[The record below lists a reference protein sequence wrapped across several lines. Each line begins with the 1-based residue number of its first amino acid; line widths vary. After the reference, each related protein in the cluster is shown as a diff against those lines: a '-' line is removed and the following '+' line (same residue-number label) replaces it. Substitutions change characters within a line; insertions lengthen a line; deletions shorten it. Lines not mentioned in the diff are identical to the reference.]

1 MARPAR
7 RKWLTIPTRIVLGYI
22 VVLVAFGVVGGLS
35 FLQHHRTSQTL
46 GLLEDGYLP
55 LALTLSQAKA
65 TQSVYANLVE
75 RALDSERS
83 TPTKKWL
90 RAALRIRPTTLGRAY
105 EGIERAEALAEELG
119 QPAPL
124 RSVRRELD
132 AISRAYEQID
142 VQYEQLFSAMD
153 EEGAEASD
161 ELLSKL
167 RTTEQRIERNY
178 DRASQSVQQ
187 RISRTSALAAAQS
200 QRATFLLGL
209 LGLLALVVGIGV
221 TFLSQRLLRPI
232 PLLHQRV
239 AAVARGDLSSTVDIK
254 RDDELGQLVAEF
266 ERMVL
271 ALAARD
277 QSLRE
282 AALAEQRLQRMQ
294 VQIVEAL
301 RAAILVVD
309 RDRII
314 RTTNPAAD
322 EILGV
327 NSRDVGS
334 SLDNT
339 SLLRRFPALGG
350 VIAKVAEGGAAVTLE
365 GERVSG
371 FTEHLV
377 DVLVTPF
384 GDEAGEEGL
393 RGVLV
398 VADDV
403 SDAVATKSKLIQT
416 ERLAAIGRMAA
427 HVTHEVRNP
436 LSSIG
441 LNVDMLGDEVKDA
454 GPESERLLESIQ
466 HELERLESITEEY
479 LRLARL
485 PEPSLT
491 PQDPAEFL
499 NDIAAF
505 VKREMDSSGV
515 DLQLDISA
523 QLPPVAMDE
532 PQFRQALLNLLRN
545 AREAM
550 PDGGVVK
557 LEAMRYDDGIRIQ
570 VHDEGAGISD
580 EDREHVFDLF
590 YTTKER
596 GTGLGLPLTQQ
607 IVVAHGGK
615 IACKPR
621 HPHGTTFEIWL
632 PDLDT
637 TLARMSS
644 VPPPPPTS
652 AKTQRVG

>member
-1 MARPAR
+1 VVRPAR
-7 RKWLTIPTRIVLGYI
+7 RTWLTIPTRIVLGYI

-35 FLQHHRTSQTL
+35 FVQHHHTSQTL

-75 RALDSERS
+75 RALESERS
-83 TPTKKWL
+83 TPTKNWL
-90 RAALRIRPTTLGRAY
+90 RAALRIRPTTLRRAY
-105 EGIERAEALAEELG
+105 EGVERAEALAQELG
-119 QPAPL
+119 RPAPL

-132 AISRAYEQID
+132 AIGRAYGQID
-142 VQYEQLFSAMD
+142 PQYEQLFATID
-153 EEGAEASD
+153 GEEEMAEA
-161 ELLSKL
+161 LLTKL
-167 RTTEQRIERNY
+167 RSTEQRIERNY

-187 RISRTSALAAAQS
+187 RISRTSALAATQS
-200 QRATFLLGL
+200 ERATFLLGL
-209 LGLLALVVGIGV
+209 LGLLALIVGVAV

-232 PLLHQRV
+232 PLLHERV

-254 RDDELGQLVAEF
+254 RNDELGQLVAEF

-277 QSLRE
+277 QRLRE

-309 RDRII
+309 RGRII
-314 RTTNPAAD
+314 KTTNPAAD
-322 EILGV
+322 AILGV
-327 NSRDVGS
+327 TARDVGAS
-334 SLDNT
+334 IEDT
-339 SLLRRFPALGG
+339 SLLRRFPALARA
-350 VIAKVAEGGAAVTLE
+350 IEEVAEGGAAVTLE

-384 GDEAGEEGL
+384 GDEPGQERV

-403 SDAVATKSKLIQT
+403 SEAVATKSRLIQT

-441 LNVDMLGDEVKDA
+441 LNVDMLGDEMEGA
-454 GPESERLLESIQ
+454 GTESQRLLESIHQ
-466 HELERLESITEEY
+466 ELERLESITEEY

-491 PQDPAEFL
+491 PEDPTHLIHDLA
-499 NDIAAF
+499 DF
-505 VKREMDSSGV
+505 VRREMDASGV
-515 DLQLDISA
+515 ELRLDLGA
-523 QLPPVAMDE
+523 QLPEVAMDE
-532 PQFRQALLNLLRN
+532 PQLRQALLNLLRN

-550 PDGGVVK
+550 PDGGIAKV
-557 LEAMRYDDGIRIQ
+557 EATRYDDGVRIQ
-570 VHDEGAGISD
+570 VHDEGAGI
-580 EDREHVFDLF
+580 EQEEREHVFDLF

-607 IVVAHGGK
+607 IVVAHGGQ

-621 HPHGTTFEIWL
+621 HPQGTTFEIWL
-632 PDLDT
+632 PAA
-637 TLARMSS
+637 ARA
-644 VPPPPPTS
+644 TS
-652 AKTQRVG
+652 GSPVRRVG

>member
-1 MARPAR
+1 MVRQAR

-22 VVLVAFGVVGGLS
+22 VVLVAFAIVGGLS
-35 FLQHHRTSQTL
+35 FIQHHRTSQTL

-75 RALDSERS
+75 RALESERS
-83 TPTKKWL
+83 TPTKTWL
-90 RAALRIRPTTLGRAY
+90 RAALRIRPTTLRRAY
-105 EGIERAEALAEELG
+105 EGVEKAEALAAELG

-132 AISRAYEQID
+132 AIAEAYQSID
-142 VQYEQLFSAMD
+142 AQYELLFNSMD
-153 EEGAEASD
+153 EDQEAVPD
-161 ELLSKL
+161 LLSKL
-167 RTTEQRIERNY
+167 RNTEQRIEQNY

-187 RISRTSALAAAQS
+187 RISRTSAMAAAQS
-200 QRATFLLGL
+200 QRATLLLGF
-209 LGLLALVVGIGV
+209 LGLLALLVGVAV

-239 AAVARGDLSSTVDIK
+239 AAVAHGDLSSTVNIK
-254 RDDELGQLVAEF
+254 RNDELGQLVAEF
-266 ERMVL
+266 ERMVQ

-301 RAAILVVD
+301 RAAILVIDAD
-309 RDRII
+309 RVI

-322 EILGV
+322 HILGV
-327 NSRDVGS
+327 SARDVG
-334 SLDNT
+334 LRIDNT
-339 SLLRRFPALGG
+339 SLLRRFPALGRT
-350 VIAKVAEGGAAVTLE
+350 IDEVAEGGDAVTLE
-365 GERVSG
+365 GEPIAG
-371 FTEHLV
+371 FTERLV

-384 GDEAGEEGL
+384 GEEAGRSGA

-403 SDAVATKSKLIQT
+403 SDAIATKSLLIQT

-441 LNVDMLGDEVKDA
+441 LNVDMLGDEVQGS
-454 GPESERLLESIQ
+454 GPESLRLIESIQ
-466 HELERLESITEEY
+466 QELERLESITEEY

-485 PEPSLT
+485 PQPTLT
-491 PQDPAEFL
+491 PEDPSELLRDIAEF
-499 NDIAAF
+499 
-505 VKREMDSSGV
+505 VQREMGSAGV
-515 DLQLDISA
+515 ELRLDLA
-523 QLPPVAMDE
+523 PHLPEVAMDE
-532 PQFRQALLNLLRN
+532 PQLRQALLNLLRN

-550 PDGGVVK
+550 PDGGTAK
-557 LEAMRYDDGIRIQ
+557 LEASRYDGGVRIQ
-570 VHDEGAGISD
+570 VHDEGAGID
-580 EDREHVFDLF
+580 EEEREHVFDLF

-607 IVVAHGGK
+607 IVVAHGGH

-632 PDLDT
+632 PAAA
-637 TLARMSS
+637 LA
-644 VPPPPPTS
+644 TS
-652 AKTQRVG
+652 GSPVRRVG

>member
-1 MARPAR
+1 MTRPAR

-35 FLQHHRTSQTL
+35 FLQHHRTSETL

-75 RALDSERS
+75 RALQSERS
-83 TPTKKWL
+83 TPTKSWL
-90 RAALRIRPTTLGRAY
+90 RAALRIRPTTLRRAY
-105 EGIERAEALAEELG
+105 DGVERAETLAEERGLS
-119 QPAPL
+119 APL

-132 AISRAYEQID
+132 AIAKAYEEID
-142 VQYEQLFSAMD
+142 AQYERLFNSDDAD
-153 EEGAEASD
+153 EEVVED
-161 ELLSKL
+161 LLTKVRS
-167 RTTEQRIERNY
+167 TEQRIERNY

-200 QRATFLLGL
+200 ERATFLLGL
-209 LGLLALVVGIGV
+209 FGLLSLIVGIAV
-221 TFLSQRLLRPI
+221 AFLSQRLLRPI

-239 AAVARGDLSSTVDIK
+239 AAVSRGDLSSAVDIK
-254 RDDELGQLVAEF
+254 RNDELGQLVAEF
-266 ERMVL
+266 ERMVK

-301 RAAILVVD
+301 RAAIVVVD
-309 RDRII
+309 RDRVIK
-314 RTTNPAAD
+314 TTNPAAE

-327 NSRDVGS
+327 SARHVGS
-334 SLDNT
+334 STEET
-339 SLLRRFPALGG
+339 SLLRRFPALGHA
-350 VIAKVAEGGAAVTLE
+350 IEEVAEGGDARTLQ
-365 GERVSG
+365 GERIAG
-371 FTEHLV
+371 FTERLV

-384 GDEAGEEGL
+384 GDEAGEGGV

-403 SDAVATKSKLIQT
+403 SDAIATKSRLIHT

-441 LNVDMLGDEVKDA
+441 LNVDMLGDELHEP
-454 GPESERLLESIQ
+454 GSESKRLLESIQ
-466 HELERLESITEEY
+466 QELERLESITEEY

-491 PQDPAEFL
+491 PDDPTHLLRDAAEF
-499 NDIAAF
+499 
-505 VKREMDSSGV
+505 VRREMDAAGV
-515 DLQLDISA
+515 ELRLDLAA
-523 QLPPVAMDE
+523 QLPAVAMDE
-532 PQFRQALLNLLRN
+532 PQLRQALLNLLRN

-550 PDGGVVK
+550 PDGGTAK
-557 LEAMRYDDGIRIQ
+557 LEATRYDGGVRIQ
-570 VHDEGAGISD
+570 VHDEGAGI
-580 EDREHVFDLF
+580 EEEAREHVFDLF

-607 IVVAHGGK
+607 IVVAHGG
-615 IACKPR
+615 
-621 HPHGTTFEIWL
+621 
-632 PDLDT
+632 
-637 TLARMSS
+637 S
-644 VPPPPPTS
+644 
-652 AKTQRVG
+652 

>member
-1 MARPAR
+1 MTGPAR

-35 FLQHHRTSQTL
+35 FLQHHRMSQTL

-75 RALDSERS
+75 RALESGRS
-83 TPTKKWL
+83 TPTKSWL
-90 RAALRIRPTTLGRAY
+90 KAALRIRPTTLQRAY
-105 EGIERAEALAEELG
+105 DGVEKAEALAEELG
-119 QPAPL
+119 EPAPL

-132 AISRAYEQID
+132 AIGKTYQEID
-142 VQYEQLFSAMD
+142 AKYDELFNAIDED
-153 EEGAEASD
+153 EENAEG
-161 ELLSKL
+161 LLEKL
-167 RTTEQRIERNY
+167 RNTEQRIERNY
-178 DRASQSVQQ
+178 DRASRSVQQ

-200 QRATFLLGL
+200 ERATIFLGSF
-209 LGLLALVVGIGV
+209 GLLALIVGIAV
-221 TFLSQRLLRPI
+221 TFLAQRLLRPI

-254 RDDELGQLVAEF
+254 RDDELSQLVAEF
-266 ERMVL
+266 ERMVR

-301 RAAILVVD
+301 RAAILVID

-314 RTTNPAAD
+314 QTTNPAAD

-327 NSRDVGS
+327 SARDVDQS
-334 SLDNT
+334 IDTT
-339 SLLRRFPALGG
+339 SLLRRFPALGRA
-350 VIAKVAEGGAAVTLE
+350 ISKVAEGGGPMTLE
-365 GERVSG
+365 GESITG
-371 FTEHLV
+371 FTERLV

-384 GDEAGEEGL
+384 GDDGGE
-393 RGVLV
+393 RGPRSVLV

-403 SDAVATKSKLIQT
+403 SDAIATKSRLIQT

-441 LNVDMLGDEVKDA
+441 LNVDMLGDEVREA
-454 GPESERLLESIQ
+454 GPESQRLMDSIQ
-466 HELERLESITEEY
+466 RELERLESITEEY

-485 PEPSLT
+485 PEPSLI
-491 PQDPAEFL
+491 PEDPAHL
-499 NDIAAF
+499 LRDIADF
-505 VKREMDSSGV
+505 IRREMDASGV
-515 DLQLDISA
+515 ELKLDIA
-523 QLPPVAMDE
+523 QNLPMVAMDE
-532 PQFRQALLNLLRN
+532 PQLRQALLNLLRN

-550 PDGGVVK
+550 PDGGTAK
-557 LEAMRYDDGIRIQ
+557 LEASRYDGGVRIQ
-570 VHDEGAGISD
+570 VHDEGAGIG
-580 EDREHVFDLF
+580 EEEREHVFDMF

-607 IVVAHGGK
+607 IVVAHGGR
-615 IACKPR
+615 IACKARLPQ
-621 HPHGTTFEIWL
+621 GTTFEVWL
-632 PDLDT
+632 PAAAQT
-637 TLARMSS
+637 TTGSPVR
-644 VPPPPPTS
+644 
-652 AKTQRVG
+652 RVG

>member
-1 MARPAR
+1 MARTR
-7 RKWLTIPTRIVLGYI
+7 RLRSLTIPTRIVLGYI
-22 VVLVAFGVVGGLS
+22 VVLVAFAVVGGLS
-35 FLQHHRTSQTL
+35 FAQHHRTSKTL

-75 RALDSERS
+75 RALNSERS
-83 TPTKKWL
+83 TPTKSWL
-90 RAALRIRPTTLGRAY
+90 RAALRIRPTTLQRAY
-105 EGIERAEALAEELG
+105 DGVEKAETIADELA

-132 AISRAYEQID
+132 SIAKAYVEID
-142 VQYEQLFSAMD
+142 AQYEQLFNSED
-153 EEGAEASD
+153 EEDEAIE
-161 ELLSKL
+161 ELLTRL

-178 DRASQSVQQ
+178 DRASQSVQR
-187 RISRTSALAAAQS
+187 RISRTSALAATQS
-200 QRATFLLGL
+200 ERATFLLGL
-209 LGLLALVVGIGV
+209 LGLLSLLVGIAV

-239 AAVARGDLSSTVDIK
+239 AAVARGDLSSAVDIK

-266 ERMVL
+266 ERMVR

-282 AALAEQRLQRMQ
+282 AAVAEQRLQRMQ

-301 RAAILVVD
+301 RAAILVID
-309 RDRII
+309 RTGMIK
-314 RTTNPAAD
+314 TTNPAAE

-327 NSRDVGS
+327 GARDVGAS
-334 SLDNT
+334 IDDT
-339 SLLRRFPALGG
+339 SLLRRFPALADA
-350 VIAKVAEGGAAVTLE
+350 IAKVAEGGDALTLE
-365 GERVSG
+365 GERIAG

-384 GDEAGEEGL
+384 GDEAEEGAV

-403 SDAVATKSKLIQT
+403 SDAMATKSRLIQT

-441 LNVDMLGDEVKDA
+441 LNVDMLGDEIHDS
-454 GPESERLLESIQ
+454 GSESRHLLESIQ
-466 HELERLESITEEY
+466 RELERLESITEEY

-491 PQDPAEFL
+491 PDDPSHL
-499 NDIAAF
+499 LRDTAAF
-505 VKREMDSSGV
+505 VRREMDASGV
-515 DLQLDISA
+515 ELSLDLAS
-523 QLPPVAMDE
+523 QLPAVAMDE
-532 PQFRQALLNLLRN
+532 PQLRQALLNLLRN
-545 AREAM
+545 ARESM
-550 PDGGVVK
+550 PEGGVAT
-557 LEAMRYDDGIRIQ
+557 LEATRYESGVRIQ
-570 VHDEGAGISD
+570 VHDEGAGI
-580 EDREHVFDLF
+580 EAEEREHVFDLF

-607 IVVAHGGK
+607 IVVAHGGS

-621 HPHGTTFEIWL
+621 HPQGTTFEVWL
-632 PDLDT
+632 PAAAQT
-637 TLARMSS
+637 TSGSS
-644 VPPPPPTS
+644 VR
-652 AKTQRVG
+652 RVG

>member
-1 MARPAR
+1 MTRPAG

-35 FLQHHRTSQTL
+35 FLQHHRTSETL

-75 RALDSERS
+75 RALQSERS
-83 TPTKKWL
+83 TPTKSWL
-90 RAALRIRPTTLGRAY
+90 RAALRIRPTTLRRAY
-105 EGIERAEALAEELG
+105 EGVERAEALAAERGISE
-119 QPAPL
+119 PL

-132 AISRAYEQID
+132 AIAKAYKEID
-142 VQYEQLFSAMD
+142 TKYEQLFNSDAGD
-153 EEGAEASD
+153 EEAVED
-161 ELLSKL
+161 LLTKL
-167 RTTEQRIERNY
+167 RSTEQRIERNY

-200 QRATFLLGL
+200 ERATFILGL
-209 LGLLALVVGIGV
+209 FGLLSLLVGIAV
-221 TFLSQRLLRPI
+221 AFMSQRLLRPI
-232 PLLHQRV
+232 PLLPQRV
-239 AAVARGDLSSTVDIK
+239 AAVSRGDLSSAVDI
-254 RDDELGQLVAEF
+254 RRNDELGQLVAEF
-266 ERMVL
+266 ERMVQ

-301 RAAILVVD
+301 RAAIVVVD
-309 RDRII
+309 RDRVIK
-314 RTTNPAAD
+314 TTNPAAD
-322 EILGV
+322 EILGA
-327 NSRDVGS
+327 SARDVGS
-334 SLDNT
+334 SIDDT
-339 SLLRRFPALGG
+339 SLLRRFPALARA
-350 VIAKVAEGGAAVTLE
+350 IAEVAEGGDARTLQ
-365 GERVSG
+365 GERIAG
-371 FTEHLV
+371 FTERLV

-384 GDEAGEEGL
+384 GDEAGESGV

-403 SDAVATKSKLIQT
+403 SDAIATKSRLIQT

-441 LNVDMLGDEVKDA
+441 LNVDMLGDEIHEL
-454 GPESERLLESIQ
+454 GSEGKRLLESIQ
-466 HELERLESITEEY
+466 QELERLESITEEY

-491 PQDPAEFL
+491 PEDPTHLLRDTSEF
-499 NDIAAF
+499 
-505 VKREMDSSGV
+505 VRREMDSAGV
-515 DLQLDISA
+515 ELQLDLAS
-523 QLPPVAMDE
+523 QLPAVAMDE
-532 PQFRQALLNLLRN
+532 PQLRQALLNLLRN

-550 PDGGVVK
+550 PDGGTAK
-557 LEAMRYDDGIRIQ
+557 LEAMRYDRGVRIQ
-570 VHDEGAGISD
+570 VHDEGAGIG
-580 EDREHVFDLF
+580 EEEREHVFDLF

-607 IVVAHGGK
+607 IVVAHGGS
-615 IACKPR
+615 IVCKPR
-621 HPHGTTFEIWL
+621 HPHGTTFEVWL
-632 PDLDT
+632 PAAAQT
-637 TLARMSS
+637 TTGLPVR
-644 VPPPPPTS
+644 
-652 AKTQRVG
+652 RVG

>member
-75 RALDSERS
+75 RALESERS
-83 TPTKKWL
+83 TPTKTWL
-90 RAALRIRPTTLGRAY
+90 RAALRIRPTTLRRAY
-105 EGIERAEALAEELG
+105 DGVQRAEALAEELG

-142 VQYEQLFSAMD
+142 EQYEQLFATIDD
-153 EEGAEASD
+153 ETEVAD

-167 RTTEQRIERNY
+167 RNTEQRIERNY

-187 RISRTSALAAAQS
+187 RISRTSALAASQS
-200 QRATFLLGL
+200 ERATFLLGL
-209 LGLLALVVGIGV
+209 LGVLALIVGVAV

-254 RDDELGQLVAEF
+254 RNDELGQLVAEF

-277 QSLRE
+277 QRLRE

-309 RDRII
+309 RERVIK
-314 RTTNPAAD
+314 TTNPAAED
-322 EILGV
+322 ILGI
-327 NSRDVGS
+327 SPREVGS
-334 SLDNT
+334 SLDDT
-339 SLLRRFPALGG
+339 SLFRRFPKLGEA
-350 VIAKVAEGGAAVTLE
+350 ISKVAEGGAALTLE
-365 GERVSG
+365 GERVLG

-384 GDEAGEEGL
+384 GDEVGEEGA

-403 SDAVATKSKLIQT
+403 SDAVATKSRLIQT

-441 LNVDMLGDEVKDA
+441 LNIDMLGDEVQGA
-454 GPESERLLESIQ
+454 GPESERLLESIHQ
-466 HELERLESITEEY
+466 ELERLESITEEY

-485 PEPSLT
+485 PEPSLN
-491 PQDPAEFL
+491 PEDPRHLIHDLAEF
-499 NDIAAF
+499 
-505 VKREMDSSGV
+505 VRREMDASGV
-515 DLQLDISA
+515 ELRLDLAA
-523 QLPPVAMDE
+523 QLPEVAMDE
-532 PQFRQALLNLLRN
+532 PQLRQALLNLLRN

-550 PDGGVVK
+550 PNGGVAKV
-557 LEAMRYDDGIRIQ
+557 EAMRYDDGVRIQ
-570 VHDEGAGISD
+570 VHDEGTGIG
-580 EDREHVFDLF
+580 EEEREHVFDLF

-607 IVVAHGGK
+607 IVVAHGGE

-621 HPHGTTFEIWL
+621 HPQGTIFEIWL
-632 PDLDT
+632 PAA
-637 TLARMSS
+637 ARA
-644 VPPPPPTS
+644 TS
-652 AKTQRVG
+652 GSPVRRVG

>member
-1 MARPAR
+1 MTRPGRA
-7 RKWLTIPTRIVLGYI
+7 KWLTIPTSIVLGYI

-75 RALDSERS
+75 RALQSERS
-83 TPTKKWL
+83 TPTKSWL
-90 RAALRIRPTTLGRAY
+90 RAALRIRPTTLRRAY
-105 EGIERAEALAEELG
+105 DGVDKAEALAAELG
-119 QPAPL
+119 EAAPL

-132 AISRAYEQID
+132 AIAKAYGEID
-142 VQYEQLFSAMD
+142 AKYELLFNSADED
-153 EEGAEASD
+153 EEVVGD
-161 ELLSKL
+161 LLTQI
-167 RTTEQRIERNY
+167 RGTEQRIERNY

-209 LGLLALVVGIGV
+209 LGLLSLIVGIAV
-221 TFLSQRLLRPI
+221 AFLSQRLLRPI
-232 PLLHQRV
+232 PLLHERV
-239 AAVARGDLSSTVDIK
+239 AAVARGDLSSAVDIK
-254 RDDELGQLVAEF
+254 RNDELGKLVAEF

-282 AALAEQRLQRMQ
+282 ATLAEQRLQLMQ

-309 RDRII
+309 RDRVIK
-314 RTTNPAAD
+314 TTNPAA
-322 EILGV
+322 ENILGIGA
-327 NSRDVGS
+327 RDVGS
-334 SLDNT
+334 PIDDT
-339 SLLRRFPALGG
+339 SLLRRFPGLA
-350 VIAKVAEGGAAVTLE
+350 IAIADVSQGADAITLE
-365 GERVSG
+365 GERIAG
-371 FTEHLV
+371 FTERLV

-384 GDEAGEEGL
+384 GEEVGEGGV

-403 SDAVATKSKLIQT
+403 SDAIATKSRLIQT

-441 LNVDMLGDEVKDA
+441 LNVDMLGDEIRDS
-454 GPESERLLESIQ
+454 GPESKGLLESIQ
-466 HELERLESITEEY
+466 QELERLESITEEY

-491 PQDPAEFL
+491 PDDPTDLLRDTAEF
-499 NDIAAF
+499 
-505 VKREMDSSGV
+505 VRREMDAAGV
-515 DLQLDISA
+515 ELRLDLASP
-523 QLPPVAMDE
+523 LPAVAMDE
-532 PQFRQALLNLLRN
+532 PQLRQALLNLLRN

-550 PDGGVVK
+550 PNGGTAKLEASRYDGGV
-557 LEAMRYDDGIRIQ
+557 RIL
-570 VHDEGAGISD
+570 VHDEGDGIV
-580 EDREHVFDLF
+580 EEEREHVFDMF

-607 IVVAHGGK
+607 IVVAHGGR
-615 IACKPR
+615 IACRAR
-621 HPHGTTFEIWL
+621 HPRGTSFEIWL
-632 PDLDT
+632 PTAAQT
-637 TLARMSS
+637 TSGSS
-644 VPPPPPTS
+644 VR
-652 AKTQRVG
+652 RVG

>member
-1 MARPAR
+1 MTTPR
-7 RKWLTIPTRIVLGYI
+7 RKWLTIPTRIVLGYM

-35 FLQHHRTSQTL
+35 FFQHHRTSQTL
-46 GLLEDGYLP
+46 GLLQDGYLP
-55 LALTLSQAKA
+55 LALTLGQAKA
-65 TQSVYANLVE
+65 TQSVYANLIE
-75 RALDSERS
+75 RALESER
-83 TPTKKWL
+83 TGPTKAWL
-90 RAALRIRPTTLGRAY
+90 RAAVRIRPTTLRRAY
-105 EGIERAEALAEELG
+105 EGVEHAEALAKDLG
-119 QPAPL
+119 TPAPL
-124 RSVRRELD
+124 RSVRRELN
-132 AISRAYEQID
+132 AIAAAYEKID
-142 VQYEQLFSAMD
+142 EQYEKLFNLVD
-153 EEGAEASD
+153 DDPEAVEALLT
-161 ELLSKL
+161 EL
-167 RTTEQRIERNY
+167 RGTEQRIERSY

-187 RISRTSALAAAQS
+187 RISRTSALAAEQER
-200 QRATFLLGL
+200 QATFLLGI
-209 LGLLALVVGIGV
+209 LGLLALVVGIAV

-239 AAVARGDLSSTVDIK
+239 AAVARGDLSSAVDV
-254 RDDELGQLVAEF
+254 RRNDELGQLVAEF
-266 ERMVL
+266 ERMVQ

-301 RAAILVVD
+301 RAAIVVID
-309 RDRII
+309 RDRVI

-322 EILGV
+322 EILGIG
-327 NSRDVGS
+327 SREVGS
-334 SLDNT
+334 AIDDT

-350 VIAKVAEGGAAVTLE
+350 AIEQVAVGGAALTLE
-365 GERVSG
+365 GERIAG
-371 FTEHLV
+371 FTERLV

-384 GDEAGEEGL
+384 GDEEEPEAM

-403 SDAVATKSKLIQT
+403 SDAIATKSRLIQT

-441 LNVDMLGDEVKDA
+441 LNVDMLGDELSDA
-454 GPESERLLESIQ
+454 DSESSKLMESIQ
-466 HELERLESITEEY
+466 QEVERLESITEEY

-491 PQDPAEFL
+491 PEDPTGLLRDTA
-499 NDIAAF
+499 DF
-505 VKREMDSSGV
+505 VQREMDAAGVELDV
-515 DLQLDISA
+515 DLAS
-523 QLPPVAMDE
+523 QLPEVAMDE
-532 PQFRQALLNLLRN
+532 PQLRQALLNLLRN

-550 PDGGVVK
+550 PEGGTAK
-557 LEAMRYDDGIRIQ
+557 LEATRYEGGVRIQ
-570 VHDEGAGISD
+570 VHDEGAGITE

-621 HPHGTTFEIWL
+621 HPQGTTFEVWL
-632 PDLDT
+632 PPAAQAT
-637 TLARMSS
+637 TRSP
-644 VPPPPPTS
+644 VR
-652 AKTQRVG
+652 RVG

>member
-1 MARPAR
+1 MERPER

-35 FLQHHRTSQTL
+35 FLQHHRTSRTL

-75 RALDSERS
+75 RALESERS
-83 TPTKKWL
+83 TPTKTWL
-90 RAALRIRPTTLGRAY
+90 RAALRIRPTTLRRAY
-105 EGIERAEALAEELG
+105 EGVEKAEALASELG

-132 AISRAYEQID
+132 SISRAYEQID
-142 VQYEQLFSAMD
+142 AQYDELFATIDGEQEVA
-153 EEGAEASD
+153 D

-167 RTTEQRIERNY
+167 RSTEQRIERNY
-178 DRASQSVQQ
+178 DRAAQSVQQ

-200 QRATFLLGL
+200 ERATFLLGL
-209 LGLLALVVGIGV
+209 LGLLSLVVGIAV

-254 RDDELGQLVAEF
+254 RNDELGQLVAEF
-266 ERMVL
+266 ERMVR

-309 RDRII
+309 RDRVIK
-314 RTTNPAAD
+314 TTNPAAHD
-322 EILGV
+322 VLGV
-327 NSRDVGS
+327 SSRDVGRS
-334 SLDNT
+334 IDDT
-339 SLLRRFPALGG
+339 SLLRRFPALAGA
-350 VIAKVAEGGAAVTLE
+350 IAEVAEGGAAITLE

-384 GDEAGEEGL
+384 GDEAVEDGV

-403 SDAVATKSKLIQT
+403 SEAIATKTRLIQT

-441 LNVDMLGDEVKDA
+441 LNVDMLGDEIRET
-454 GPESERLLESIQ
+454 GSESERLLESIQ
-466 HELERLESITEEY
+466 QELERLESITEEY

-485 PEPSLT
+485 PEPILT
-491 PQDPAEFL
+491 PQDPTELLRDVVEF
-499 NDIAAF
+499 
-505 VKREMDSSGV
+505 VQREMDAGGV
-515 DLQLDISA
+515 ELRLDIPA
-523 QLPPVAMDE
+523 QLPCVALDE
-532 PQFRQALLNLLRN
+532 PQFRQAILNLLRN

-550 PDGGVVK
+550 PDGGAVK
-557 LEAMRYDDGIRIQ
+557 LEAMRYENGVRIQ
-570 VHDEGAGISD
+570 VHDEGAGISS
-580 EDREHVFDLF
+580 EDREHIFDLF

-607 IVVAHGGK
+607 IVVAHGGR
-615 IACKPR
+615 ITCKER
-621 HPHGTTFEIWL
+621 HPQGTTFDVWL
-632 PDLDT
+632 PDLDSM
-637 TLARMSS
+637 LARLSS
-644 VPPPPPTS
+644 IPPPPSTK
-652 AKTQRVG
+652 ATTQRVG

>member
-1 MARPAR
+1 VARPVR

-35 FLQHHRTSQTL
+35 FLQHHRTSQSL

-75 RALDSERS
+75 RALESERS
-83 TPTKKWL
+83 TPTKTWL
-90 RAALRIRPTTLGRAY
+90 RAALRIRPTTLRRAY
-105 EGIERAEALAEELG
+105 EGVEKAEALAEELG

-132 AISRAYEQID
+132 AIGRAYEQID
-142 VQYEQLFSAMD
+142 AQYEQLFASIDD
-153 EEGAEASD
+153 EVEVAD
-161 ELLSKL
+161 ELISKL

-200 QRATFLLGL
+200 ERATFLLGL
-209 LGLLALVVGIGV
+209 LGLLALIVGVAV

-239 AAVARGDLSSTVDIK
+239 DAVARGDLSSTVDIK
-254 RDDELGQLVAEF
+254 RNDELGQLVAEF

-277 QSLRE
+277 QRLRE

-309 RDRII
+309 RERII
-314 RTTNPAAD
+314 KTTNPAAD
-322 EILGV
+322 DILGV
-327 NSRDVGS
+327 SARDVGS
-334 SLDNT
+334 SVDDT
-339 SLLRRFPALGG
+339 SLLRRFPALGRA
-350 VIAKVAEGGAAVTLE
+350 IAEVAEGGAAVTLE
-365 GERVSG
+365 AERVSG

-384 GDEAGEEGL
+384 GDEAGKGGV

-403 SDAVATKSKLIQT
+403 SDAVATKSRLIQT

-441 LNVDMLGDEVKDA
+441 LNVDMLGDEVRGT

-466 HELERLESITEEY
+466 QELERLESITEEY

-485 PEPSLT
+485 PEPSLNPEDPT
-491 PQDPAEFL
+491 HLIQDLAEF
-499 NDIAAF
+499 
-505 VKREMDSSGV
+505 VRREMDASGV
-515 DLQLDISA
+515 ELRLDLA
-523 QLPPVAMDE
+523 ANLPEVAMDE
-532 PQFRQALLNLLRN
+532 PQLRQALLNLLRN

-550 PDGGVVK
+550 PGGGVAKV
-557 LEAMRYDDGIRIQ
+557 EATRYDDGVRIQ
-570 VHDEGAGISD
+570 VHDEGAGIG
-580 EDREHVFDLF
+580 EEEREHVFDLF

-607 IVVAHGGK
+607 IVVAHGGQ
-615 IACKPR
+615 IACKRR
-621 HPHGTTFEIWL
+621 HPQGTTFEIWL
-632 PDLDT
+632 PAA
-637 TLARMSS
+637 ARA
-644 VPPPPPTS
+644 TS
-652 AKTQRVG
+652 GSPVRRVG

>member
-1 MARPAR
+1 MVRPAR

-22 VVLVAFGVVGGLS
+22 VVLVAFAVVGGLS
-35 FLQHHRTSQTL
+35 FIQHHRTSQTL

-75 RALDSERS
+75 RALESERS
-83 TPTKKWL
+83 APTKTWL
-90 RAALRIRPTTLGRAY
+90 RAALRIRPTTLRRAY
-105 EGIERAEALAEELG
+105 EGVEKAETIAAELG

-132 AISRAYEQID
+132 AIARAYESID
-142 VQYEQLFSAMD
+142 DQYEQLFNSVD
-153 EEGAEASD
+153 EDPEEVAA
-161 ELLSKL
+161 LLADL
-167 RTTEQRIERNY
+167 RRNEQRIERNY

-209 LGLLALVVGIGV
+209 LGLLSLLVGIAV
-221 TFLSQRLLRPI
+221 TFMAQRLLRPI

-239 AAVARGDLSSTVDIK
+239 AAVAHGDFSSAVDIK

-266 ERMVL
+266 ERMVK

-301 RAAILVVD
+301 RAAILVLDADGV
-309 RDRII
+309 I

-322 EILGV
+322 HILGITA
-327 NSRDVGS
+327 RDVGS
-334 SLDNT
+334 SIDHT
-339 SLLRRFPALGG
+339 SLLRRFPPLARA
-350 VIAKVAEGGAAVTLE
+350 IEEVAEGGNAVTLE
-365 GERVSG
+365 GEPIAG
-371 FTEHLV
+371 FTERLV

-384 GDEAGEEGL
+384 GDEAGKDGPRGL
-393 RGVLV
+393 LV

-403 SDAVATKSKLIQT
+403 SDAIATKSRLIQT

-441 LNVDMLGDEVKDA
+441 LNVDMLGDEVRDS
-454 GPESERLLESIQ
+454 GPESLRLLESIQ
-466 HELERLESITEEY
+466 QELERLESITEEY

-485 PEPSLT
+485 PEPTLSPENPTHLLRDT
-491 PQDPAEFL
+491 AEFVQREMRSAGVEL
-499 NDIAAF
+499 RLDIAPH
-505 VKREMDSSGV
+505 
-515 DLQLDISA
+515 
-523 QLPPVAMDE
+523 LPEVAMDE
-532 PQFRQALLNLLRN
+532 PQLRQALLNLLRN

-550 PDGGVVK
+550 PDGGVAK
-557 LEAMRYDDGIRIQ
+557 LEASRYDGGVRIQ
-570 VHDEGAGISD
+570 VHDEGAGIA
-580 EDREHVFDLF
+580 EEEREHVFDLF

-607 IVVAHGGK
+607 IVVAHGGR

-621 HPHGTTFEIWL
+621 HPHGTTFEVWL
-632 PDLDT
+632 PAAALAT
-637 TLARMSS
+637 TGSPVR
-644 VPPPPPTS
+644 
-652 AKTQRVG
+652 RVG

>member
-1 MARPAR
+1 MASPDR

-35 FLQHHRTSQTL
+35 FLQHHRTSRTL

-75 RALDSERS
+75 RALESERS
-83 TPTKKWL
+83 TPTKTWL
-90 RAALRIRPTTLGRAY
+90 RAALRIRPTTLRRAY
-105 EGIERAEALAEELG
+105 EGVEKAETLAAELG
-119 QPAPL
+119 QPARL

-132 AISRAYEQID
+132 SISRAYEQID
-142 VQYEQLFSAMD
+142 AQYEELFATID
-153 EEGAEASD
+153 GEEDISSD
-161 ELLSKL
+161 LLTKL
-167 RTTEQRIERNY
+167 RSTEQRIERSY
-178 DRASQSVQQ
+178 DRAAQSVQQ

-200 QRATFLLGL
+200 ERATFLLGL
-209 LGLLALVVGIGV
+209 LGLLALVVGVAV

-254 RDDELGQLVAEF
+254 RNDELGQLVAEF
-266 ERMVL
+266 ERMVR

-309 RDRII
+309 RDRVIK
-314 RTTNPAAD
+314 TTNPAAD
-322 EILGV
+322 EVLGV
-327 NSRDVGS
+327 SAREVGRS
-334 SLDNT
+334 IDET
-339 SLLRRFPALGG
+339 SLLRRFPALGAA
-350 VIAKVAEGGAAVTLE
+350 IAEVAEGGAAVTLE

-371 FTEHLV
+371 FKERLV

-384 GDEAGEEGL
+384 GDETVEDGV

-403 SDAVATKSKLIQT
+403 SEAVATKTRLIQT

-441 LNVDMLGDEVKDA
+441 LNVDMLGDEIRDTGA
-454 GPESERLLESIQ
+454 ESERLLESIQ

-485 PEPSLT
+485 PEPILT
-491 PQDPAEFL
+491 PQDPSEL
-499 NDIAAF
+499 LRDIAQF
-505 VKREMDSSGV
+505 VQREMDAGGV
-515 DLQLDISA
+515 ELRLDIA
-523 QLPPVAMDE
+523 LHLPSVALDE
-532 PQFRQALLNLLRN
+532 PQFRQAVLNLLRN

-557 LEAMRYDDGIRIQ
+557 LEATRYEDGVRIQ
-570 VHDEGAGISD
+570 VHDEGAGIGA
-580 EDREHVFDLF
+580 EDREHIFDLF

-615 IACKPR
+615 IRCKPR
-621 HPHGTTFEIWL
+621 HPQGTTFDVWL
-632 PDLDT
+632 PDLDS
-637 TLARMSS
+637 TLTRLSS
-644 VPPPPPTS
+644 IPPPPPNKRT
-652 AKTQRVG
+652 TQRVG

>member
-1 MARPAR
+1 MTRPAR

-35 FLQHHRTSQTL
+35 FLQHHRTSETL

-75 RALDSERS
+75 RALHSERS
-83 TPTKKWL
+83 TPTKSWL
-90 RAALRIRPTTLGRAY
+90 RAALRIRPTTLRRAY
-105 EGIERAEALAEELG
+105 EGVEKAEALAEERG
-119 QPAPL
+119 MSAPL

-132 AISRAYEQID
+132 SIGKAYEEID
-142 VQYEQLFSAMD
+142 TKYEQLFNSAAGD
-153 EEGAEASD
+153 EEAVED
-161 ELLSKL
+161 LLTKL
-167 RTTEQRIERNY
+167 RSTEQRIERNY

-200 QRATFLLGL
+200 ERATFILGL
-209 LGLLALVVGIGV
+209 FGLLSLLVGIAV
-221 TFLSQRLLRPI
+221 TFMSQRLLRPI

-239 AAVARGDLSSTVDIK
+239 AAVSRGDLSSAVDI
-254 RDDELGQLVAEF
+254 RRNDELGQLVAEF
-266 ERMVL
+266 ERMVQ

-301 RAAILVVD
+301 RAAIVVVD
-309 RDRII
+309 RDRVIK
-314 RTTNPAAD
+314 TTNPAAD
-322 EILGV
+322 EILGA
-327 NSRDVGS
+327 SARDVGAS
-334 SLDNT
+334 IDDT
-339 SLLRRFPALGG
+339 SLLRRFPALARA
-350 VIAKVAEGGAAVTLE
+350 IAEVAEGGDARTLQ
-365 GERVSG
+365 GERIAG
-371 FTEHLV
+371 FTERLV

-384 GDEAGEEGL
+384 GDEAGEGGV

-403 SDAVATKSKLIQT
+403 SVAIATKSRLIQT

-441 LNVDMLGDEVKDA
+441 LNVDMLGDEIHDP
-454 GPESERLLESIQ
+454 GSESRRLLESIQ
-466 HELERLESITEEY
+466 QELERLESITEEY

-491 PQDPAEFL
+491 PDDPTHLLRDTAEF
-499 NDIAAF
+499 
-505 VKREMDSSGV
+505 VRREMDSAGV
-515 DLQLDISA
+515 ELRLDLAS
-523 QLPPVAMDE
+523 QLPAVAMDE
-532 PQFRQALLNLLRN
+532 PQLRQALLNLLRN

-550 PDGGVVK
+550 PDGGTAK
-557 LEAMRYDDGIRIQ
+557 LEAMRYDGGVRIQ
-570 VHDEGAGISD
+570 VHDEGAGIG
-580 EDREHVFDLF
+580 EEEREHVFDLF

-607 IVVAHGGK
+607 IVVAHGGS

-621 HPHGTTFEIWL
+621 HPHGTTFEVWL
-632 PDLDT
+632 PAAAQT
-637 TLARMSS
+637 TTGSPVR
-644 VPPPPPTS
+644 
-652 AKTQRVG
+652 RVG

>member
-75 RALDSERS
+75 RALESERS
-83 TPTKKWL
+83 TPTKTWL
-90 RAALRIRPTTLGRAY
+90 RAALRIRPTTLRRAY
-105 EGIERAEALAEELG
+105 EGVERAEALAEELG

-142 VQYEQLFSAMD
+142 EQYEQLFATIDD
-153 EEGAEASD
+153 ETEVAD

-167 RTTEQRIERNY
+167 RNTEQRIERNY

-187 RISRTSALAAAQS
+187 RISRTSALAASQS
-200 QRATFLLGL
+200 ERATFLLGL
-209 LGLLALVVGIGV
+209 LGVLALIVGVAV

-254 RDDELGQLVAEF
+254 RNDELGQLVAEF
-266 ERMVL
+266 ESMVL

-277 QSLRE
+277 QRLRE

-309 RDRII
+309 RERVIK
-314 RTTNPAAD
+314 TTNPAAED
-322 EILGV
+322 ILGI
-327 NSRDVGS
+327 SPREVGS
-334 SLDNT
+334 SLDDT
-339 SLLRRFPALGG
+339 SLFRRFPKLGEA
-350 VIAKVAEGGAAVTLE
+350 ISKVAEGGAALTLE
-365 GERVSG
+365 GERVLG

-384 GDEAGEEGL
+384 GDEVGEEGA

-403 SDAVATKSKLIQT
+403 SDAVATKSRLIQT

-441 LNVDMLGDEVKDA
+441 LNIDMLGDEVQGA
-454 GPESERLLESIQ
+454 GPESERLLESIHQ
-466 HELERLESITEEY
+466 ELERLESITEEY

-485 PEPSLT
+485 PEPSLN
-491 PQDPAEFL
+491 PEDPRHLIHDLAEF
-499 NDIAAF
+499 
-505 VKREMDSSGV
+505 VRREMDASGV
-515 DLQLDISA
+515 ELRLDLAA
-523 QLPPVAMDE
+523 QLPEVAMDE
-532 PQFRQALLNLLRN
+532 PQLRQALLNLLRN

-550 PDGGVVK
+550 PNGGVAK
-557 LEAMRYDDGIRIQ
+557 LEAMRYDDGVRIQ
-570 VHDEGAGISD
+570 VHDEGAGIG
-580 EDREHVFDLF
+580 EEEREHVFDLF

-607 IVVAHGGK
+607 IVVAHGGE

-621 HPHGTTFEIWL
+621 HPQGTIFEIWL
-632 PDLDT
+632 PAAT
-637 TLARMSS
+637 RA
-644 VPPPPPTS
+644 TS
-652 AKTQRVG
+652 GSPVRRVG

>member
-35 FLQHHRTSQTL
+35 FLQHHRASQTL

-75 RALDSERS
+75 RALESERT
-83 TPTKKWL
+83 TPTKTWL
-90 RAALRIRPTTLGRAY
+90 RAALRIRPTTLRRAY
-105 EGIERAEALAEELG
+105 EGVEKAEALAEQLG

-132 AISRAYEQID
+132 AIARAYEQID
-142 VQYEQLFSAMD
+142 AQYEQLFATID
-153 EEGAEASD
+153 GEEEIAED
-161 ELLSKL
+161 LLSNL

-200 QRATFLLGL
+200 ERATFLLGS
-209 LGLLALVVGIGV
+209 LGILALLVGVAV

-254 RDDELGQLVAEF
+254 RNDELGQLVAEF

-282 AALAEQRLQRMQ
+282 AALSEQRLQRMQ

-309 RDRII
+309 RERII
-314 RTTNPAAD
+314 KTTNPAAHD
-322 EILGV
+322 VLGV
-327 NSRDVGS
+327 SPREVGS
-334 SLDNT
+334 SIDDT
-339 SLLRRFPALGG
+339 SLLRRFPALGRA
-350 VIAKVAEGGAAVTLE
+350 IAEVAEGGAAVTLE
-365 GERVSG
+365 GERVAG

-384 GDEAGEEGL
+384 GDEAERGGV

-403 SDAVATKSKLIQT
+403 SDAVATKSRLIQT

-441 LNVDMLGDEVKDA
+441 LNVDMLGDEVKGA

-466 HELERLESITEEY
+466 QELERLESITEEY

-485 PEPSLT
+485 PEPTLT
-491 PQDPAEFL
+491 PENPAHLIHDLVEF
-499 NDIAAF
+499 
-505 VKREMDSSGV
+505 VRREMDASGV
-515 DLQLDISA
+515 ELRVDVPLQLPD
-523 QLPPVAMDE
+523 VAMDE
-532 PQFRQALLNLLRN
+532 PQLRQALLNLLRN

-550 PDGGVVK
+550 PDGGVAK
-557 LEAMRYDDGIRIQ
+557 LEAMRYDDGVRIQ
-570 VHDEGAGISD
+570 VHDEGAGIGD
-580 EDREHVFDLF
+580 EEREHVFDLF

-607 IVVAHGGK
+607 IVVAHGGQ

-621 HPHGTTFEIWL
+621 HPQGTTFEIWL
-632 PDLDT
+632 PAA
-637 TLARMSS
+637 ARATSGSS
-644 VPPPPPTS
+644 VR
-652 AKTQRVG
+652 RVG

>member
-1 MARPAR
+1 VIRSPR
-7 RKWLTIPTRIVLGYI
+7 RNWLTIPTRIVLGYI

-35 FLQHHRTSQTL
+35 FLQHKRTSQTL
-46 GLLEDGYLP
+46 GLLENGYLP

-75 RALDSERS
+75 RALESERS
-83 TPTKKWL
+83 TPTKTWL
-90 RAALRIRPTTLGRAY
+90 TAALKIRPTTLKRALD
-105 EGIERAEALAEELG
+105 GVERAESLAEELG
-119 QPAPL
+119 QAAPL

-132 AISRAYEQID
+132 AIGRAYEQID
-142 VQYEQLFSAMD
+142 EQYELLFVTMEDES
-153 EEGAEASD
+153 EEGREAAE

-167 RTTEQRIERNY
+167 RNTEQRIERNY

-187 RISRTSALAAAQS
+187 RISRTSALAAAQAE
-200 QRATFLLGL
+200 RATFLLGL
-209 LGLLALVVGIGV
+209 LGLLALLVGVAV

-239 AAVARGDLSSTVDIK
+239 AAVARGDLSSAVDIK

-266 ERMVL
+266 ERMVR

-301 RAAILVVD
+301 RAAVVVVD

-314 RTTNPAAD
+314 KTTNPAAD
-322 EILGV
+322 EVLGV
-327 NSRDVGS
+327 SAREVGAS
-334 SLDNT
+334 IDDT
-339 SLLRRFPALGG
+339 SLLRRLPALGR
-350 VIAKVAEGGAAVTLE
+350 AFTEVAEGGAAKTLE
-365 GERVSG
+365 GERVAG
-371 FTEHLV
+371 FSERLV

-384 GDEAGEEGL
+384 GEEAEEGGV

-403 SDAVATKSKLIQT
+403 SDAVATKSRLIQT

-441 LNVDMLGDEVKDA
+441 LNVDMLGDEVRDA
-454 GPESERLLESIQ
+454 GPETQHLLESIQ
-466 HELERLESITEEY
+466 QELERLESITEEY

-485 PEPSLT
+485 PEPKLT
-491 PQDPAEFL
+491 PEDPTHLLLELAEF
-499 NDIAAF
+499 IR
-505 VKREMDSSGV
+505 REMTASGV
-515 DLQLDISA
+515 QLEVDLA
-523 QLPPVAMDE
+523 TQLPAVAMDE
-532 PQFRQALLNLLRN
+532 PQLRQALLNLLRN

-550 PDGGVVK
+550 PDGGVAK
-557 LEAMRYDDGIRIQ
+557 LEATRYDAGVRIQ
-570 VHDEGAGISD
+570 VHDQGDGIG
-580 EDREHVFDLF
+580 EEEREHVFDLF

-607 IVVAHGGK
+607 IVVAHGGR
-615 IACKPR
+615 IDCKPR
-621 HPHGTTFEIWL
+621 HPQGTTFEIWL
-632 PDLDT
+632 PG
-637 TLARMSS
+637 AVRA
-644 VPPPPPTS
+644 TS
-652 AKTQRVG
+652 GSPVRRVG

>member
-1 MARPAR
+1 MGLFGR
-7 RKWLTIPTRIVLGYI
+7 RRSVTIPTRIVLGYI

-35 FLQHHRTSQTL
+35 FVQHHRTSRTL

-75 RALDSERS
+75 RALQSGRS
-83 TPTKKWL
+83 TPTKSWL
-90 RAALRIRPTTLGRAY
+90 RAALRIRPTTLQRAY
-105 EGIERAEALAEELG
+105 DGVEKAEALAEELG
-119 QPAPL
+119 RPAPL

-132 AISRAYEQID
+132 SIAKAYTEID
-142 VQYEQLFSAMD
+142 VQYERLFNSVD
-153 EEGAEASD
+153 EEED
-161 ELLSKL
+161 VVEELLGKL

-178 DRASQSVQQ
+178 DRASQGVQQ

-200 QRATFLLGL
+200 ERATFLLGL
-209 LGLLALVVGIGV
+209 LGLLALLVGIAV

-239 AAVARGDLSSTVDIK
+239 AAVARGDLSSAVDVK

-266 ERMVL
+266 ERMVR

-309 RDRII
+309 RDRVVK
-314 RTTNPAAD
+314 TTNPAAD

-327 NSRDVGS
+327 SAREVGAS
-334 SLDNT
+334 IDET
-339 SLLRRFPALGG
+339 SLLRRFPALGRA
-350 VIAKVAEGGAAVTLE
+350 IAEVAEGGDAETLE
-365 GERVSG
+365 GERIAG

-384 GDEAGEEGL
+384 GDEAGESGV

-403 SDAVATKSKLIQT
+403 SDAVATKSRLIQT

-436 LSSIG
+436 QSSLC
-441 LNVDMLGDEVKDA
+441 LNVDMLGDEIGDA
-454 GPESERLLESIQ
+454 GEESMRLLESIQ

-491 PQDPAEFL
+491 PEDPTHLLRDTAEF
-499 NDIAAF
+499 
-505 VKREMDSSGV
+505 VRREMSASGV
-515 DLQLDISA
+515 ELSLDLAA
-523 QLPPVAMDE
+523 QLPDVAMDE
-532 PQFRQALLNLLRN
+532 PQLRQALLNLLRN

-550 PDGGVVK
+550 PDGGVAK
-557 LEAMRYDDGIRIQ
+557 LEATRYETGVRIQ
-570 VHDEGAGISD
+570 VHDEGAGIGD
-580 EDREHVFDLF
+580 EVREHVFDLF

-607 IVVAHGGK
+607 IVVAHGGS
-615 IACKPR
+615 IACKAR
-621 HPHGTTFEIWL
+621 HPHGTTFEVWL
-632 PDLDT
+632 PAAAQT
-637 TLARMSS
+637 TTGSS
-644 VPPPPPTS
+644 VR
-652 AKTQRVG
+652 RVG

>member
-75 RALDSERS
+75 RALESERS
-83 TPTKKWL
+83 TPTKTWL
-90 RAALRIRPTTLGRAY
+90 RAALRIRPTTLRRAY
-105 EGIERAEALAEELG
+105 DGVQRAEALAEELG

-142 VQYEQLFSAMD
+142 EQYEQLFATIDD
-153 EEGAEASD
+153 ETEVAD

-167 RTTEQRIERNY
+167 RNTEQRIERNY

-187 RISRTSALAAAQS
+187 RISRTSALAASQS
-200 QRATFLLGL
+200 ERATFLLGL
-209 LGLLALVVGIGV
+209 LGILALIVGVAV

-254 RDDELGQLVAEF
+254 RNDELGQLVAEF
-266 ERMVL
+266 ESMVL

-277 QSLRE
+277 QRLRE

-309 RDRII
+309 RERVIK
-314 RTTNPAAD
+314 TTNPAAED
-322 EILGV
+322 ILGI
-327 NSRDVGS
+327 SPREVGS
-334 SLDNT
+334 SLDDT
-339 SLLRRFPALGG
+339 SLFRRFPKLGEA
-350 VIAKVAEGGAAVTLE
+350 ISKVAEGGAALTLE
-365 GERVSG
+365 GERVLG

-384 GDEAGEEGL
+384 GDEVGEEGA

-403 SDAVATKSKLIQT
+403 SDAVATKSRLIQT

-441 LNVDMLGDEVKDA
+441 LNIDMLGDEVQGA
-454 GPESERLLESIQ
+454 GPESERLLESIHQ
-466 HELERLESITEEY
+466 ELERLESITEEY

-485 PEPSLT
+485 PEPSLN
-491 PQDPAEFL
+491 PEDPRHLIHDLAEF
-499 NDIAAF
+499 
-505 VKREMDSSGV
+505 VRREMDASGV
-515 DLQLDISA
+515 ELRLDLAA
-523 QLPPVAMDE
+523 QLPEVAMDE
-532 PQFRQALLNLLRN
+532 PQLRQALLNLLRN

-550 PDGGVVK
+550 PNGGVAK
-557 LEAMRYDDGIRIQ
+557 LEAMRYDDGVRIQ
-570 VHDEGAGISD
+570 VHDEGAGIG
-580 EDREHVFDLF
+580 EEEREHVFDLF

-607 IVVAHGGK
+607 IVVAHGGE

-621 HPHGTTFEIWL
+621 HPQGTIFEIWL
-632 PDLDT
+632 PAAT
-637 TLARMSS
+637 RA
-644 VPPPPPTS
+644 TS
-652 AKTQRVG
+652 GSPVRRVG

>member
-22 VVLVAFGVVGGLS
+22 VVLVAFAVVGGLS
-35 FLQHHRTSQTL
+35 FVQHHRTSQTL
-46 GLLEDGYLP
+46 GLLQDGYLP

-75 RALDSERS
+75 RALESERS
-83 TPTKKWL
+83 APTKTWL
-90 RAALRIRPTTLGRAY
+90 RAALRIRPTTLRRAY
-105 EGIERAEALAEELG
+105 DGVEKAEALAEELG

-132 AISRAYEQID
+132 AIAEAYESID
-142 VQYEQLFSAMD
+142 AQYEQLFNSVD
-153 EEGAEASD
+153 EDQAAVAG
-161 ELLSKL
+161 LLAKL
-167 RTTEQRIERNY
+167 RSTEQRIERNY

-209 LGLLALVVGIGV
+209 LGLLALVVGIAV

-239 AAVARGDLSSTVDIK
+239 AAVAHGDLSSVVDIR

-266 ERMVL
+266 ERMVQ

-301 RAAILVVD
+301 RAAILVIDAERV
-309 RDRII
+309 I

-322 EILGV
+322 QILGITA
-327 NSRDVGS
+327 RDVGS
-334 SLDNT
+334 SVDDT
-339 SLLRRFPALGG
+339 SLLRRFPALGRA
-350 VIAKVAEGGAAVTLE
+350 IAEVAHGGDAVTLE
-365 GERVSG
+365 GEPIAG
-371 FTEHLV
+371 FTERLV

-384 GDEAGEEGL
+384 GEEAGKGGT

-403 SDAVATKSKLIQT
+403 SDAMATKSRLIQT

-441 LNVDMLGDEVKDA
+441 LNVDMLGDEIRDA
-454 GPESERLLESIQ
+454 GPESKRLLESIQ
-466 HELERLESITEEY
+466 QELERLESITEEY

-485 PEPSLT
+485 PEPTLT
-491 PQDPAEFL
+491 PEDPTHLLRDTAEF
-499 NDIAAF
+499 
-505 VKREMDSSGV
+505 VQREMTASGV
-515 DLQLDISA
+515 ELRLDLA
-523 QLPPVAMDE
+523 PHLPTVAMDE
-532 PQFRQALLNLLRN
+532 PQLRQALLNLLRN

-550 PDGGVVK
+550 PDGGVAK
-557 LEAMRYDDGIRIQ
+557 LEATRYDGGVRIQ
-570 VHDEGAGISD
+570 VHDEGAGIA
-580 EDREHVFDLF
+580 EEEREHVFDLF

-607 IVVAHGGK
+607 IVVAHGGH
-615 IACKPR
+615 IVCKPR
-621 HPHGTTFEIWL
+621 HPHGTTFEVWL
-632 PDLDT
+632 PATALAT
-637 TLARMSS
+637 TGSPVR
-644 VPPPPPTS
+644 
-652 AKTQRVG
+652 RVG

>member
-1 MARPAR
+1 MTRASR

-75 RALDSERS
+75 RALQSERS
-83 TPTKKWL
+83 TPTKSWL
-90 RAALRIRPTTLGRAY
+90 RAALRIRPTTLQRAY
-105 EGIERAEALAEELG
+105 EGVEKAEALAEELG
-119 QPAPL
+119 QPAQL
-124 RSVRRELD
+124 RPVRRELD
-132 AISRAYEQID
+132 AIAKAYAELD
-142 VQYEQLFSAMD
+142 AKYEQLFRAADDD
-153 EEGAEASD
+153 EESIDG
-161 ELLSKL
+161 LLAKL
-167 RTTEQRIERNY
+167 RKTEQRIERNY
-178 DRASQSVQQ
+178 DRASQSVQR
-187 RISRTSALAAAQS
+187 RISRTSSLAAAQS
-200 QRATFLLGL
+200 ERATFLLGL
-209 LGLLALVVGIGV
+209 LGLLSLVVGIAV

-239 AAVARGDLSSTVDIK
+239 AAVARGDLSSAVDI
-254 RDDELGQLVAEF
+254 RRNDELGQLVAEF
-266 ERMVL
+266 ERMVQ

-282 AALAEQRLQRMQ
+282 AAVAEQRLQRMQ

-301 RAAILVVD
+301 GAAILVID

-322 EILGV
+322 QILGI
-327 NSRDVGS
+327 SARDVGS
-334 SLDNT
+334 SIDHT
-339 SLLRRFPALGG
+339 SLLRRFPPLASAITDVAQGGDAL
-350 VIAKVAEGGAAVTLE
+350 TLE
-365 GERVSG
+365 GERIAG
-371 FTEHLV
+371 FTERLV

-384 GDEAGEEGL
+384 GDEADDEGT

-403 SDAVATKSKLIQT
+403 SDAVATKSRLIQT

-441 LNVDMLGDEVKDA
+441 LNVDMLGDEIQDA
-454 GPESERLLESIQ
+454 GPESKRLLESIQ
-466 HELERLESITEEY
+466 QELERLESITEEY

-485 PEPSLT
+485 PEPTLT
-491 PQDPAEFL
+491 PDDPTHLLHDVAEF
-499 NDIAAF
+499 
-505 VKREMDSSGV
+505 VRREMDAAGV
-515 DLQLDISA
+515 ELRQDLA
-523 QLPPVAMDE
+523 APLPAVAMDE
-532 PQFRQALLNLLRN
+532 PQLRQALLNLLRN

-550 PDGGVVK
+550 PNGGTVK
-557 LEAMRYDDGIRIQ
+557 LEATRYDGGIRIQ
-570 VHDEGAGISD
+570 VHDEGAGIGEQERD
-580 EDREHVFDLF
+580 HVFDLF

-607 IVVAHGGK
+607 IVVAHGGH

-621 HPHGTTFEIWL
+621 LPHGTTFEIWL
-632 PDLDT
+632 PAAVQASTGSPLW
-637 TLARMSS
+637 
-644 VPPPPPTS
+644 
-652 AKTQRVG
+652 RVG